1 MPEGLEE
8 EAPAEVG
15 TRPEAV
21 APWPHTLFLVVVLA
35 LWAAYGLMRL
45 YSPAQTTPRL
55 LSYGSSII
63 VQYLLVGSTIAGL
76 YHRRQFVSDVLGGF
90 TARGMAGDIGR
101 GLAVFLG
108 GLAVLL
114 VLGVILRPF
123 HPPDHRAV
131 VEALRPHTRA
141 ELALWL
147 VVSLSAGVCEEFVFR
162 GYLLR
167 QWSRWSGSVAVGVVV
182 STLLFGCMHV
192 YEGSGAVVQITGL
205 GAWYAIVAVRRGN
218 LRSVM
223 VAHFL
228 HDAVTGLAL
237 YLHK

>member
-1 MPEGLEE
+1 MPEEL
-8 EAPAEVG
+8 AEVQ

-21 APWPHTLFLVVVLA
+21 APWPHTLFIVVVLA

-45 YSPAQTTPRL
+45 YLPAAATPRMRAYT
-55 LSYGSSII
+55 STII

-76 YHRRQFVSDVLGGF
+76 YHRREFLSGVLGGF
-90 TARGMAGDIGR
+90 RARGVAGDIGR
-101 GLAVFLG
+101 GFAVFLG

-114 VLGVILRPF
+114 VLGLIVRPF

-131 VEALRPHTRA
+131 LQALRPHTRA

-167 QWSRWSGSVAVGVVV
+167 QLNRWSGSVVVGVVV
-182 STLLFGCMHV
+182 STLLFGCMHL

-228 HDAVTGLAL
+228 HDAFTGLAL

>member
-1 MPEGLEE
+1 MPEELEL
-8 EAPAEVG
+8 EAPAEVR

-21 APWPHTLFLVVVLA
+21 APWPHTLFIVVVLA
-35 LWAAYGLMRL
+35 LWAAYGLTRL
-45 YSPAQTTPRL
+45 YLPASTTPRL

-63 VQYLLVGSTIAGL
+63 MQYLLVGSTIAGL
-76 YHRRQFVSDVLGGF
+76 YHRRQFLSDVLGGF
-90 TARGMAGDIGR
+90 RARGMAGDIGR
-101 GLAVFLG
+101 GFGVFLG

-114 VLGVILRPF
+114 VLGLIVRPF
-123 HPPDHRAV
+123 HPQDHRAV
-131 VEALRPHTRA
+131 LQALRPHTRA
-141 ELALWL
+141 ELALWVL
-147 VVSLSAGVCEEFVFR
+147 VSLSAGVCEEFLFR

-167 QWSRWSGSVAVGVVV
+167 QLRQWSGSTVLAVVG
-182 STLLFGCMHV
+182 STLLFGCMHF
-192 YEGSGAVVQITGL
+192 YEGGGAVVQITGL

-228 HDAVTGLAL
+228 HDAFTGLAL